1 MNFSNNP
8 KLSIITCTYNSEIY
22 LPKALASIR
31 RQSFRNFEHIIN
43 DSYSTDA
50 TQHIIDQYIRST
62 ADDYPIK
69 YVQSPPQGVAAA
81 LNVATREASGQII
94 HYLHSDDY
102 YIHDDAL
109 QNALAY
115 FDQNPHLVWL
125 TGNFLV
131 DIQGRLIAIPQTH
144 FLRIKPIK
152 ALSVMNII
160 SHENTFVKTQAVLDY
175 GGFDEADD
183 TVVEYRLWLKLM
195 QDHKPLIVDDEF
207 TAFIIH
213 KGSTSTGSIL
223 KFSQAILRA
232 FRSQRKEKV
241 FPLIG
246 YYEDKD
252 FYKLYKRIVSRL
264 QELEQYLDL

>member
-1 MNFSNNP
+1 MGLTSKP
-8 KLSIITCTYNSEIY
+8 KLSIITCTYNSEQF
-22 LPKALASIR
+22 LPKALESIR

-50 TQHIIDQYIRST
+50 TPRIIDQYIQST
-62 ADDYPIK
+62 GDAYPIK
-69 YVQSPPQGVAAA
+69 LIQSQPQGVANA
-81 LNVATREASGQII
+81 LNVATLQASGDVI

-102 YIHDDAL
+102 YIRDDSL
-109 QNALAY
+109 EKALAY
-115 FDQNPHLVWL
+115 FQQNPDLAWL

-131 DIQGRLIAIPQTH
+131 DIQGQLISIPQTH
-144 FLRIKPIK
+144 LLRINPEK

-160 SHENTFVKTQAVLDY
+160 SHENTFVKTQAVLDF
-175 GGFDEADD
+175 GGFDEAEDS
-183 TVVEYRLWLKLM
+183 VVEYRLWLKLI
-195 QDHKPLIVDDEF
+195 QHHKPLIVNDEF

-246 YYEDKD
+246 YYEDRD
-252 FYKLYKRIVSRL
+252 FYKLYKNIVSRL
-264 QELEQYLDL
+264 QELEEYLDL